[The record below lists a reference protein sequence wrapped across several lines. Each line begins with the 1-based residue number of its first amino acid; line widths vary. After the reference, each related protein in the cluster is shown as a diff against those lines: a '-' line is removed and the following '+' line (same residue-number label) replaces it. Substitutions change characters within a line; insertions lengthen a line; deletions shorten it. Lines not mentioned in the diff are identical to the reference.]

1 MCHTQELYLNENQIG
16 DTGLTALAKAVESG
30 ALDKLDNVELYG
42 NPGDSAP
49 VDKALEERNK

>member
-1 MCHTQELYLNENQIG
+1 M
-16 DTGLTALAKAVESG
+16 KARSKMSFYARFFARG